1 MRKPVMIMRKILLA
15 FVLSLF
21 LKETTAQ
28 CQIGEIALTMQIAVD
43 AWGQETYWELVPTT
57 NGCGNGTIE
66 WGSNDLVGCAG
77 LDPANGDDGYPDNT
91 MVNEGP
97 FCLTEGVVYDL
108 IFVDSYG
115 DGGLVFELYEDGSFA
130 HTFVGGGDGNTWT
143 FEAGNSGLPDND
155 SPCGAYEVIP
165 DGAPVAMDNTTA
177 VAQSI
182 EPHPGSGGCGTPGF
196 WCASDFNITRTV
208 WAYFTAQANTT
219 YEITTCNESDA
230 DFDTQLA
237 LYEVGDCSD
246 FSTFTLI
253 SSNDDMSGGC
263 AVANGFSSRMFASC
277 LNEGEVYYI
286 QLDGWADASGI
297 ANLTIATTTA
307 TPVLGVNVGNINCP
321 LNKGEAANG
330 SLTPYLVNGG
340 VNFTSAWTGPAGFT
354 SNENYPV
361 GLQPGAYSLVLT
373 DACGAIYNGNY
384 TLSQPT
390 PWNVIFDA
398 NGPQCESSSD
408 GSIDLTV
415 SGATAPYGYNW
426 AAVGGFSAATQDLT
440 DLPTASYQLIITD
453 DNGCEWTHDYNLL
466 PSNSFSFDLG
476 SDTTVCQEDDIVV
489 SGPAG
494 LTYQWQDGSNNQFYL
509 INAEDW
515 AIGANTVVLT
525 ATSEVGCTY
534 SDAYI
539 FTVEDCIL
547 VDEYASEMVQ
557 LWPNPV
563 VGQLNISMNVVQNNI
578 TLNLYDVS
586 GKMVFSQS
594 FNQTNNIQ
602 AAINLPVGI
611 YTAEIITDQLNWSK
625 KVLVQQ

>member
-1 MRKPVMIMRKILLA
+1 M
-15 FVLSLF
+15 
-21 LKETTAQ
+21 
-28 CQIGEIALTMQIAVD
+28 
-43 AWGQETYWELVPTT
+43 
-57 NGCGNGTIE
+57 
-66 WGSNDLVGCAG
+66 
-77 LDPANGDDGYPDNT
+77 
-91 MVNEGP
+91 
-97 FCLTEGVVYDL
+97 
-108 IFVDSYG
+108 
-115 DGGLVFELYEDGSFA
+115 
-130 HTFVGGGDGNTWT
+130 
-143 FEAGNSGLPDND
+143 
-155 SPCGAYEVIP
+155 
-165 DGAPVAMDNTTA
+165 
-177 VAQSI
+177 
-182 EPHPGSGGCGTPGF
+182 
-196 WCASDFNITRTV
+196 
-208 WAYFTAQANTT
+208 
-219 YEITTCNESDA
+219 
-230 DFDTQLA
+230 
-237 LYEVGDCSD
+237 
-246 FSTFTLI
+246 
-253 SSNDDMSGGC
+253 
-263 AVANGFSSRMFASC
+263 
-277 LNEGEVYYI
+277 
-286 QLDGWADASGI
+286 
-297 ANLTIATTTA
+297 
-307 TPVLGVNVGNINCP
+307 
-321 LNKGEAANG
+321 
-330 SLTPYLVNGG
+330 
-340 VNFTSAWTGPAGFT
+340 NFTSAWTGPAGFT

-547 VDEYASEMVQ
+547 VDEYAAEMVQ